1 MRYLRQMCAGSLK
14 VASSMPSSCLDQD
27 PRMSLLS
34 MLLSQ
39 VGRWMTG
46 YLLLGLY
53 SNSMYECCA
62 HLRVTDGAGYS
73 FSSHDVHQVPRPS
86 LPYLHWATTS
96 ADGTTTT
103 RRTCRQSMQALTI
116 TTSPTT
122 SSGLTL
128 NTPTASATLPGIHTN
143 LDLQRTCCSASRTRN
158 AR

>member
-46 YLLLGLY
+46 YQLLGCKVIVCM
-53 SNSMYECCA
+53 SFGMYG
-62 HLRVTDGAGYS
+62 TDGAGFS

-86 LPYLHWATTS
+86 HPYSHWATTS

-103 RRTCRQSMQALTI
+103 RRTCRQSMQALTS

-143 LDLQRTCCSASRTRN
+143 LDLQRTCCSTSRTRS